1 MRGCSSMVA
10 KATQFVDEVR
20 CLRSGKLLGEWKM
33 RYFPLYG
40 GFPPFHTAGA
50 AAQFNG
56 GVSAMPADPLGDS
69 TACVFGHGGYT
80 ASCSTG
86 SIEKP

>member
-50 AAQFNG
+50 AAQFNR
-56 GVSAMPADPLGDS
+56 GVSAMPVEALPKSIPCAL
-69 TACVFGHGGYT
+69 GHGGYT
-80 ASCSTG
+80 ASCSACK
-86 SIEKP
+86 SAV